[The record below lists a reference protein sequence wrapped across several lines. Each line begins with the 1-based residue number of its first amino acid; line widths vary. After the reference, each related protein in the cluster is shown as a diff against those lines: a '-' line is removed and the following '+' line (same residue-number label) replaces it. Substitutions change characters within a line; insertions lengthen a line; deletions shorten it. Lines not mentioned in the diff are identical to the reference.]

1 MWFKETPRSPFVLG
15 NRGVSKLYTVFAGG
29 IIVIALGAFYWY
41 ATQLV
46 VALLPERG
54 SRRDA
59 GFRFLRGRA
68 SLKHCLTGIL
78 N

>member
-41 ATQLV
+41 A
-46 VALLPERG
+46 
-54 SRRDA
+54 
-59 GFRFLRGRA
+59 F
-68 SLKHCLTGIL
+68 
-78 N
+78 